1 MAQPQ
6 RHDMKVKIT
15 IEEIRKY
22 LDIETP
28 EFPKY
33 VAPLIN
39 LANQYAQGTRP
50 KVVGQMSELIQE
62 FEGKTLSEW
71 EEWYLKKK
79 PDAIRTAT
87 EKILQKLNDL
97 KSSLNQIDRETVEK
111 WVRDLVIVKTFAGLR
126 FQEAI
131 LKKGAEI
138 KGTYYRLAEVGE
150 EAKGID
156 GYIGDIPVSIKPY
169 SYEVKASLPEHI
181 EAKIIYYK
189 KIDNGIEVDYKEIL

>member
-1 MAQPQ
+1 
-6 RHDMKVKIT
+6 MKIKIK

-62 FEGKTLSEW
+62 FEGKTLREW

-79 PDAIRTAT
+79 PDAIRNAT
-87 EKILQKLNDL
+87 EKILLKMKELKNALN
-97 KSSLNQIDRETVEK
+97 KIDQATIEQ

-138 KGTYYRLAEVGE
+138 KRTDYHLSEPDE
-150 EAKGID
+150 ESKGID
-156 GYIGDIPVSIKPY
+156 GYIGNTPVSIKPHT
-169 SYEVKASLPEHI
+169 YEVKASLPENI
-181 EAKIIYYK
+181 GVKIIYYR
-189 KIDNGIEVDYKEIL
+189 KIDNGIEVDYGEIL

>member
-1 MAQPQ
+1 
-6 RHDMKVKIT
+6 MKVKIS
-15 IEEIRKY
+15 IGEIRKY

-71 EEWYLKKK
+71 EKWYLEKK
-79 PDAIRTAT
+79 PEAVKNAT
-87 EKILQKLNDL
+87 EKILQKLNEL
-97 KSSLNQIDRETVEK
+97 KNSLNKIDRATVER

-138 KGTYYRLAEVGE
+138 KGTNYRLSEPDE
-150 EAKGID
+150 ESKGID
-156 GYIGDIPVSIKPY
+156 GYIGEIPVSIKPHTY
-169 SYEVKASLPEHI
+169 DVKASLPEHI
-181 EAKIIYYK
+181 DIKIIYYRK
-189 KIDNGIEVDYKEIL
+189 VDDGIEVDYGEVL

>member
-1 MAQPQ
+1 
-6 RHDMKVKIT
+6 MKAKIT

-50 KVVGQMSELIQE
+50 RVVGQMSELIQE

-71 EEWYLKKK
+71 EKWYLKKK
-79 PDAIRTAT
+79 PDAIKTAT
-87 EKILQKLNDL
+87 EKILQKLKEL
-97 KSSLNQIDRETVEK
+97 KNSLNKIDREMIEQ

-131 LKKGAEI
+131 LKKGAKLKE
-138 KGTYYRLAEVGE
+138 TSFRFAESE
-150 EAKGID
+150 EESKGID
-156 GYIGDIPVSIKPY
+156 GYIGDIPVSIKPRT
-169 SYEVKASLPEHI
+169 YEVKAALPEHI
-181 EAKIIYYK
+181 DIKIIYYR
-189 KIDNGIEVDYKEIL
+189 KIDDGIEVDYGEIL

>member
-1 MAQPQ
+1 
-6 RHDMKVKIT
+6 MKVKIS
-15 IEEIRKY
+15 IGEIRRY

-71 EEWYLKKK
+71 EKWYLEKK
-79 PDAIRTAT
+79 PDAIRNAT
-87 EKILQKLNDL
+87 EKILQKLKEL
-97 KSSLNQIDRETVEK
+97 KNSLNKIDQTMVEQ

-138 KGTYYRLAEVGE
+138 KGADYRLSEPDE
-150 EAKGID
+150 ESKGID
-156 GYIGDIPVSIKPY
+156 GYIGDIPVSIKPHT
-169 SYEVKASLPEHI
+169 YEVKASLPEHHQAQI
-181 EAKIIYYK
+181 EMV
-189 KIDNGIEVDYKEIL
+189 EC

>member
-1 MAQPQ
+1 
-6 RHDMKVKIT
+6 MKVKIT
-15 IEEIRKY
+15 VEEIRKY

-138 KGTYYRLAEVGE
+138 KGTNYRLAEVGE
-150 EAKGID
+150 ESKGID

-169 SYEVKASLPEHI
+169 SYEVKAALPEHI

-189 KIDNGIEVDYKEIL
+189 KVDNGIEVDYKEIL

>member
-1 MAQPQ
+1 
-6 RHDMKVKIT
+6 MKIKIT
-15 IEEIRKY
+15 VEEIRRY

-28 EFPKY
+28 EFPRY

-79 PDAIRTAT
+79 PDAIKKAT
-87 EKILQKLNDL
+87 EKILQKLKEL
-97 KSSLNQIDRETVEK
+97 KNAINKIDHETVEK

-138 KGTYYRLAEVGE
+138 KRTSYRLSRPDE

-156 GYIGDIPVSIKPY
+156 GYIGEIPVSIKPHT
-169 SYEVKASLPEHI
+169 YEMKSALPEHI
-181 EAKIIYYK
+181 NI
-189 KIDNGIEVDYKEIL
+189 

>member
-1 MAQPQ
+1 
-6 RHDMKVKIT
+6 MKIKIT
-15 IEEIRKY
+15 VEEIRKY

-71 EEWYLKKK
+71 EQWYLKKK
-79 PDAIRTAT
+79 PDAIRNAT
-87 EKILQKLNDL
+87 EKILQKLKELQN
-97 KSSLNQIDRETVEK
+97 SLSKIDRTTVEQ
-111 WVRDLVIVKTFAGLR
+111 WVRDLLIVKTFVGLR

-131 LKKGAEI
+131 LKKGAEL
-138 KGTYYRLAEVGE
+138 KGANYRLAEPE
-150 EAKGID
+150 EESKGID
-156 GYIGDIPVSIKPY
+156 GYIGDVPVSIKPHT
-169 SYEVKASLPEHI
+169 YEIKASLPEHI
-181 EAKIIYYK
+181 DIKIIYYK
-189 KIDNGIEVDYKEIL
+189 KIDD

>member
-1 MAQPQ
+1 
-6 RHDMKVKIT
+6 MKIKIS

-22 LDIETP
+22 LDIGTP

-39 LANQYAQGTRP
+39 LANQYAHGTRP
-50 KVVGQMSELIQE
+50 KAVGQMSKLIQE

-79 PDAIRTAT
+79 PDAIKNAT
-87 EKILQKLNDL
+87 EKILQKLKEFKN
-97 KSSLNQIDRETVEK
+97 SLNKIDRATVEQ

-131 LKKGAEI
+131 LKKGAEL
-138 KGTYYRLAEVGE
+138 KGTDYRLSEPDE
-150 EAKGID
+150 ESKGID
-156 GYIGDIPVSIKPY
+156 GYIGDIPVSIKPHTY
-169 SYEVKASLPEHI
+169 DVKAALPEHI
-181 EAKIIYYK
+181 GVKIIYYRK
-189 KIDNGIEVDYKEIL
+189 VDDGIEVDYGEIL

>member
-1 MAQPQ
+1 M
-6 RHDMKVKIT
+6 RVKIT

-28 EFPKY
+28 DFPKY

-50 KVVGQMSELIQE
+50 RVVGQMSELIQE

-71 EEWYLKKK
+71 EKWYLQKK
-79 PDAIRTAT
+79 PDAIKNAT
-87 EKILQKLNDL
+87 EKILAKLKELRD
-97 KSSLNQIDRETVEK
+97 SLSKIDQTMVEQ

-138 KGTYYRLAEVGE
+138 KGTNYRFSEPDE
-150 EAKGID
+150 ESKGID
-156 GYIGDIPVSIKPY
+156 GYVGDIPVSIKLY
-169 SYEVKASLPEHI
+169 
-181 EAKIIYYK
+181 
-189 KIDNGIEVDYKEIL
+189 

>member
-1 MAQPQ
+1 
-6 RHDMKVKIT
+6 MKVKIT

-50 KVVGQMSELIQE
+50 RVVGQMSELIQE

-79 PDAIRTAT
+79 PEAIKNAT
-87 EKILQKLNDL
+87 EKILQKLKEL
-97 KSSLNQIDRETVEK
+97 KDAMSKIDRKTVEQ
-111 WVRDLVIVKTFAGLR
+111 WVRDLVIVKTFIGLR

-138 KGTYYRLAEVGE
+138 KGTNYRLATPE
-150 EAKGID
+150 EESKGID
-156 GYIGDIPVSIKPY
+156 GYIGDIPVSIKPHT
-169 SYEVKASLPEHI
+169 YEVKAALPEQI
-181 EAKIIYYK
+181 DVKIIFYK
-189 KIDNGIEVDYKEIL
+189 KVDDGIEVDYGEIL